1 MKTKKLISIYRKLA
15 CLLLVLS
22 ITFSLNGCSLPF
34 NLAKNNS
41 TLSQSAGTEN
51 EAFSD
56 FIYQLFCDAVSS
68 DTLTLHSFIQ
78 TPSNY
83 KITDYDVTLGGYDL
97 ENLDGTTDLT
107 ECLTTLNSFS
117 KDTLSEKQR
126 ITYEQLKIF
135 LETQLEYSDL
145 YLLGSQLST
154 TIGIQVQLPII
165 FAEYKFNE
173 KKDID
178 EYLLLLQ
185 DTDEYY
191 SNLIE
196 FEKLRAAKGYFMS
209 DELAD
214 EIITQCQTFIDTA
227 SAGYLITTFNEKIDA
242 FSGLSDE
249 EKITYKHTNTD
260 AVNNH
265 MIKAYTI
272 LRDGLASLRGSCKY
286 TGGLCN
292 FPDGTK
298 YFEFLL
304 KENLGWS
311 KSIDQFD
318 ALLDSYLTYYMTG
331 MQMLMLKD
339 NSLLDKFD
347 TFTFSLTEPGAI
359 IEDLKG
365 RIFENYPDIPEVNY
379 SIKYIDKSLEDY
391 ASPAMYFTPQ
401 IDNLSENSIYINSG
415 ATSGNELY
423 PTLAHEGYP
432 GHLYQTQYFAS
443 KNPEPLRYIMASR
456 GYVEGWATYV
466 EVSSYEYAQT
476 DNPLLNSLMAYNYAT
491 ILCLYGKVDIGVNYK
506 GWTAD
511 DVYNYIS
518 AYGFNDKSTAQDMY
532 KSMVSEPGN
541 YSKYVLGFLGF
552 NELKKEAQNKL
563 GSNFNLK
570 NFHKYVLDYGSVP
583 FDMLFNGLE
592 AWAFAN

>member
-1 MKTKKLISIYRKLA
+1 MKDNKLISIYRNVLA
-15 CLLLVLS
+15 LFLVLI
-22 ITFSLNGCSLPF
+22 ITFSSAGCSLPF
-34 NLAKNNS
+34 NPGNKIGDTVTDKQANQ
-41 TLSQSAGTEN
+41 TDN
-51 EAFSD
+51 EAFSE
-56 FIYQLFCDAVSS
+56 FINQLFCEAISS
-68 DTLTLHSFIQ
+68 DTLSLHSFIQ
-78 TPSNY
+78 NPSAY
-83 KITDYDVTLGGYDL
+83 GITDYEVTLGGYDFD
-97 ENLDGTTDLT
+97 NLDGTTDLT
-107 ECLTTLNSFS
+107 ECLTTLGGFS
-117 KDTLSEKQR
+117 RETLSGSQQ
-126 ITYEQLKIF
+126 ITYDQLKIY

-165 FAEYKFNE
+165 FAEYSFNE

-178 EYLLLLQ
+178 EYILLLK
-185 DTDEYY
+185 DTDEYF

-196 FEKLRAAKGYFMS
+196 YEKLRAEKGYFMT

-214 EIITQCQTFIDTA
+214 EIIAQCQTFIDTA
-227 SAGYLITTFNEKIDA
+227 GTGYLITTF
-242 FSGLSDE
+242 E
-249 EKITYKHTNTD
+249 EKLNEFPEITTEEKTAYKAANID

-272 LRDGLASLRGSCKY
+272 LRDGLTSLKGTCKY

-298 YFEFLL
+298 YFEYLL
-304 KENLGWS
+304 KEDLGWS
-311 KSIDQFD
+311 KSIDQYNS
-318 ALLDSYLTYYMTG
+318 LLDSYLTYYMTG
-331 MQMLMLKD
+331 MQILMAKD

-347 TFTFSLTEPGAI
+347 TFTFSLTDPAGI
-359 IEDLKG
+359 LEDLKS
-365 RIFENYPDIPEVNY
+365 RISDNYPEIPNVDY
-379 SIKYIDKSLEDY
+379 SIKYIDESLQDY

-401 IDNLSENSIYINSG
+401 IDNLAKNSIYINSG
-415 ATSGNELY
+415 ATSGDELY

-443 KNPEPLRYIMASR
+443 TNPEPLRYIIASG

-466 EVSSYEYAQT
+466 EVDSYQYAQT
-476 DNPLLNSLMAYNYAT
+476 ENTALNSLMAYNYAT
-491 ILCLYGKVDIGVNYK
+491 ILCLYGKVDIGVNYS

-518 AYGFNDKSTAQDMY
+518 AYGFNDKTVAHDMY

-563 GSNFNLK
+563 GSSFNLK
-570 NFHKYVLDYGSVP
+570 DFHKYVLDFGAVP
-583 FDMLFNGLE
+583 FDMLFNGL
-592 AWAFAN
+592 N